1 MGKWVGVRLTVASF
15 TYLGHYSYRKR
26 DNSNNKYAPD
36 FIPVSS
42 NTSLT
47 AVSPTIEINE
57 KFKKLCNN
65 VALLFFKQLMR
76 N

>member
-57 KFKKLCNN
+57 EFKNLCNN
-65 VALLFFKQLMR
+65 VA
-76 N
+76 

>member
-1 MGKWVGVRLTVASF
+1 MSGSAINGGLI
-15 TYLGHYSYRKR
+15 YHLGHYSYRKR
-26 DNSNNKYAPD
+26 DNSNNKHAPD

-57 KFKKLCNN
+57 EFKNLCNN
-65 VALLFFKQLMR
+65 VP
-76 N
+76 